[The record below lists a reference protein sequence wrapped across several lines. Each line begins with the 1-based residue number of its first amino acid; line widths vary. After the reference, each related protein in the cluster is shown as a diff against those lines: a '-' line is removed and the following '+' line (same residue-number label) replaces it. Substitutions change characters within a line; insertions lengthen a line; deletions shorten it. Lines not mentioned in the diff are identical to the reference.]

1 MAQSRFEGDAYFA
14 GNLGAKTF
22 SPPAGSITNAAVAAL
37 AGIDSTKLE
46 HQHRVGWSQANVT
59 AAAETRVVYVCY
71 GTAGTILDFR
81 AGSIA
86 KAVGDPTVTV
96 NLRKNGTTVLSS
108 VITLDSG
115 NTNRVAEAGTLSV
128 TTLAAGDVLEV
139 VVAVSAGTGTLPTG
153 LFASVT
159 VEEDAQ

>member
-86 KAVGDPTVTV
+86 KAVGDSTVTV
-96 NLRKNGTTVLSS
+96 DLRKNGTTVLSS

-115 NTNRVAEAGTLSV
+115 NTNRVVEAGTISSG
-128 TTLAAGDVLEV
+128 TLVAGDLLEV
-139 VVAVSAGTGTLPTG
+139 VIAVSAGTGTLATG
-153 LFASVT
+153 VYAQAVIN
-159 VEEDAQ
+159 EDAD